1 MNLHEQ
7 KNLSL
12 TAKQRLAVS
21 RQALVTA
28 SKQTWRQS
36 VKRLVS
42 QSFLAFLESR
52 DVKGVDS
59 APPTKEK
66 IVKSTKQN

>member
-21 RQALVTA
+21 RQALLNA
-28 SKQTWRQS
+28 SKQTWMGN
-36 VKRLVS
+36 VTRLVS
-42 QSFLAFLESR
+42 QSFLKYLESR
-52 DVKGVDS
+52 EVGGLHS
-59 APPTKEK
+59 AGTTKEK
-66 IVKSTKQN
+66 IVKSTK